1 LIKVINVTKRIKQQQ
16 ILDHINVEIETG
28 KCYGF
33 IGYNGSGKTML
44 LRAICGFMPLDEG
57 EVWVGEKKIGKDKE
71 FIEGAGIVI
80 GETSF
85 LEGKSGY
92 DNLKIL
98 AEIQGIIGDKEI
110 LDILAEM
117 DLLKEKD
124 KKVRKYSMGMKQRLR
139 MAQALME
146 NPSILILDEPFNA
159 LDKSGVLHMQEILSQ
174 AKAEGKTILLT
185 SHDERNI
192 ELLCDKVFEMDRGKI
207 IKGESA

>member
-1 LIKVINVTKRIKQQQ
+1 MIKIINVTKRIKQQQ

-33 IGYNGSGKTML
+33 IEYNGSGKTML
-44 LRAICGFMPLDEG
+44 LRAICGFMPLD
-57 EVWVGEKKIGKDKE
+57 
-71 FIEGAGIVI
+71 EGAGIVI

>member
-1 LIKVINVTKRIKQQQ
+1 MIKVINVTKRIKQQQ